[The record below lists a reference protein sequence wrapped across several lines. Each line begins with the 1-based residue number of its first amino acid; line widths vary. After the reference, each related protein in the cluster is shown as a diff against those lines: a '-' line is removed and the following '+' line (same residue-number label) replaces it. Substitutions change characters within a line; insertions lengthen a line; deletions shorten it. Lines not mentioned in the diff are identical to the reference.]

1 MKYLVMTKRR
11 ASVQAVADVMRTT
24 KQYVNDELSSGR
36 ADCVYLFASGDGS
49 GMGIANAD
57 SPEQLVE
64 SLLKHPE
71 YQNFEWDIRPLCDF
85 NRITDKM
92 LEALQK

>member
-1 MKYLVMTKRR
+1 MKYLVKTKRR

-49 GMGIANAD
+49 GL
-57 SPEQLVE
+57 STE
-64 SLLKHPE
+64 SS
-71 YQNFEWDIRPLCDF
+71 
-85 NRITDKM
+85 
-92 LEALQK
+92 